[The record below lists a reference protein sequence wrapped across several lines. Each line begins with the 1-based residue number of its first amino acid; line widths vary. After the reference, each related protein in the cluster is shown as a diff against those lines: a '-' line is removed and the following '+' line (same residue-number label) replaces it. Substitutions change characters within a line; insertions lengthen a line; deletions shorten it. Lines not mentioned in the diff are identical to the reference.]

1 MSVRKLMLFTMAVV
15 WIVVAAVVVTGGNE
29 VSAQDSVTLRFSTF
43 DTGDGLERN
52 ENVIAAFTE
61 ETGINVEVE
70 LAENAADPAILV
82 QMAAGTAPDVIQTG
96 ELVLRRRALAEEG
109 GFLDLT
115 PYIEADEDF
124 GPEMFFDTV
133 WNVGALDGGVYAFN
147 KDFATV
153 AYYVNTDK
161 FEEAGIPIPEEGWTY
176 DDLID
181 IGMELTIDASGNN
194 AKSPDFDAENI
205 VQYGWFVPHDWVRG
219 WEPVVYSMGGQLLS
233 DDGMTASGFINSP
246 EVVKAVEF
254 YRDAAHVYHIIPT
267 VAALDAQP
275 GVDLFGSG
283 QAAIRGPRGP
293 WHLTSYS
300 ENPDINFATVPMP
313 AGEAGRYS
321 VICWSGFGV
330 NRNTE
335 YPQESY
341 ELVKYL
347 ATVGQNTFVEHALS
361 ANIAANESAG
371 YADDPLWGQFV
382 TEIDNLH
389 PLDDM
394 KTVDFAECVE
404 APLKNL
410 LVSAVGEAGADMDI
424 QAELDDIAATADDCL
439 AQ

>member
-1 MSVRKLMLFTMAVV
+1 MSARKLVLFTMAVA
-15 WIVVAAVVVTGGNE
+15 WIMIAAVVVTGGDAA
-29 VSAQDSVTLRFSTF
+29 SAQNAVTLRFSTF

-52 ENVIAAFTE
+52 ENVLAAFTE

-70 LAENAADPAILV
+70 PAENAADPAILV

-96 ELVLRRRALAEEG
+96 ELALRRRALAEEG

-115 PYIEADEDF
+115 PYIEADDEFSAD
-124 GPEMFFDTV
+124 MFFDTV
-133 WNVGALDGGVYAFN
+133 WDVGVLDGGVYALN

-176 DDLID
+176 DDLIT
-181 IGMELTIDASGNN
+181 IGMELTLDANGNN
-194 AKSPDFDAENI
+194 ATSPDFDPENI
-205 VQYGWFVPHDWVRG
+205 VQYGWYVPHDWVRG
-219 WEPVVYSMGGQLLS
+219 WQPLVYSLGGQLLS
-233 DDGMTASGFINSP
+233 DDGTTASGYINSP
-246 EVVKAVEF
+246 EVVQAVEF
-254 YRDAAHVYHIIPT
+254 YRDAAHVYHITPT

-300 ENPDINFATVPMP
+300 ENPDINFAIVPMP
-313 AGEAGRYS
+313 AGEAGHYS

-347 ATVGQNTFVEHALS
+347 ATVGQNTYVEHALS
-361 ANIAANESAG
+361 ANIAANEAAG

-382 TEIDNLH
+382 AEIDNLH

-394 KTVDFAECVE
+394 KTVDFVECVE
-404 APLKNL
+404 SPLKNL
-410 LVSAVGEAGADMDI
+410 LASVQGEAGVDMDI
-424 QAELDDIAATADDCL
+424 QAELDDIAATADECL

>member
-1 MSVRKLMLFTMAVV
+1 MLFTMALAWVF
-15 WIVVAAVVVTGGNE
+15 VAGLVLTGGNE
-29 VSAQDSVTLRFSTF
+29 ATAQDAATLRFSTF

-52 ENVIAAFTE
+52 ANVLAGFTE
-61 ETGINVEVE
+61 ETGIEVE
-70 LAENAADPAILV
+70 IEPAEDANDPAILV

-96 ELVLRRRALAEEG
+96 ELALRRRALGEEG

-115 PYIEADEDF
+115 PYIEADDEF
-124 GPEMFFDTV
+124 GPELFFDTV
-133 WNVGALDGGVYAFN
+133 WDVGVLDGGVYAFT
-147 KDFATV
+147 KDFASV

-181 IGMELTIDASGNN
+181 IGMELTLDADGNN
-194 AKSPDFDAENI
+194 AKSPDFNPEDI
-205 VQYGWFVPHDWVRG
+205 VQYGWFPEQNWVRG
-219 WEPVVYSMGGQLLS
+219 WQPLLYSMGGQLLS
-233 DDGMTASGFINSP
+233 EDGTTATGFLNSP
-246 EVVKAVEF
+246 ETVKAIEF
-254 YRDAAHVYHIIPT
+254 YRDAAHVYHIIAT

-275 GVDLFGSG
+275 GADLFGSG

-330 NRNTE
+330 NRATE
-335 YPQESY
+335 SPQESY

-347 ATVGQNTFVEHALS
+347 ATVGQNTYVEHALS

-371 YADDPLWGQFV
+371 YEDDPLWGQFV
-382 TEIDNLH
+382 AEIDHLH
-389 PLDDM
+389 PLDDF
-394 KTVDFAECVE
+394 KTANFSECVE
-404 APLKNL
+404 LPLKDF
-410 LVSAVGEAGADMDI
+410 LVSVQGEAGIDMDI
-424 QAELDDIAATADDCL
+424 QAGLDELAADADECL